1 MPEASPTPFSSNRST
16 RHLALV
22 LIFLVGC
29 SVIGLVAW
37 ESATARNQALDV
49 SQVTMSNLARSLLQ
63 HADDTV
69 GEAETVLDDLI
80 ERVHND
86 GVEGPQ
92 HDRLH
97 RLLKRKV
104 AALDQLHGLFI
115 YSADGRWLVSSNDI
129 DPANANNADREYF
142 LWHRSHPGQGVH
154 LGKVIIS
161 RSTGEL
167 IIPLS
172 RRLDDTQGNFAG
184 VILATLKVDYFNQF
198 YKGFDLDDNGS
209 IVLTLGDGTV
219 LVRRPYDPKLI
230 GSSIAK
236 GELFAQML
244 PHAPSGARMI
254 HSVLDGVERMAA
266 YRASSIYPLVVLATQ
281 PEVAVLAGWR
291 ANLMR
296 SIIMVVFLLSVLGLF
311 GALLLRQIRRNQ
323 RTQADLLHAHAALQQ
338 LAMQDGLTGLA
349 NRRQLD
355 LALPREIGRTVRSGR
370 PLGLIMLDIDHFK
383 RFNDLYGHLAGDG
396 CIRDVGQA
404 VVGCVGRAG
413 DLVVRYGGEELLV
426 LLPESD
432 AAGTWRV
439 AQRIVEAVRALA
451 IAHGASDQGVVT
463 VSAGIHVWTVS
474 HPLPTPEAL
483 IAAADSALYSA
494 KHNGRNQVF
503 PLQSSPLAVQA
514 PATH

>member
-1 MPEASPTPFSSNRST
+1 MPDDSATLSSSNRST
-16 RHLALV
+16 RRLALL

-37 ESATARNQALDV
+37 ESVTARNQALDV

-80 ERVHND
+80 ERAYVD
-86 GVEGPQ
+86 GVDGQQ
-92 HDRLH
+92 HLRLH
-97 RLLKRKV
+97 QLLKQKV

-115 YSADGRWLVSSNDI
+115 YSADGRWLVTSNDI
-129 DPANANNADREYF
+129 DPPNANNADREYF
-142 LWHRSHPGQGVH
+142 SWHRSHTGPGVH
-154 LGKVIIS
+154 LGQVIVS

-172 RRLDDTQGNFAG
+172 RRLDDAQGNFAG
-184 VILATLKVDYFNQF
+184 VILATLKVDYFRQF
-198 YKGFDLDDNGS
+198 YKGFDLDDNGT
-209 IVLTLGDGTV
+209 IVLTLADGTI
-219 LVRRPYDPKLI
+219 LVRRPFDAAQI
-230 GSSIAK
+230 GGSIAK
-236 GELFAQML
+236 GELFQKML

-254 HSVLDGVERMAA
+254 HSVIDGVKRMAA
-266 YRASSIYPLVVLATQ
+266 YRSSTVYPLVVVATQ
-281 PEVAVLAGWR
+281 PEAAVLAVWR
-291 ANLMR
+291 ENLVR
-296 SIIMVVFLLSVLGLF
+296 SIVMVIILLSVLGLF

-323 RTQADLLHAHAALQQ
+323 RTEADLLRAHDALQQ

-355 LALPREIGRTVRSGR
+355 LALPREIGRTVRTGR

-396 CIRDVGQA
+396 CIRDVGRA
-404 VVGCVGRAG
+404 VLGCVGRAG

-426 LLPESD
+426 LLPESE
-432 AAGTWRV
+432 AAGTWQV

-451 IAHGASDQGVVT
+451 IAHGGSDQGVVT
-463 VSAGIHVWTVS
+463 VSAGIHVWTAS
-474 HPLPTPEAL
+474 HPIPTPEAL
-483 IAAADSALYSA
+483 IAAADSALYAA
-494 KHNGRNQVF
+494 KHGGRNQVY
-503 PLQSSPLAVQA
+503 PPQLSHLVVQA
-514 PATH
+514 PAAP